1 MTHDD
6 VLALMEAI
14 KAATGCPYAYHHF
27 AEGES
32 PDPPFLCFLY
42 PDEAEFWILRCI
54 PTSKPRNWNRKWR
67 RCYPIM
73 NFSTINPKYGSR
85 KRRCTRF
92 CMN

>member
-42 PDEAEFWILRCI
+42 PDEAEFGADNTVYHAFNHLDIEVYTDLKAPELLSLI
-54 PTSKPRNWNRKWR
+54 H
-67 RCYPIM
+67 I
-73 NFSTINPKYGSR
+73 
-85 KRRCTRF
+85 
-92 CMN
+92 

>member
-42 PDEAEFWILRCI
+42 PD
-54 PTSKPRNWNRKWR
+54 
-67 RCYPIM
+67 
-73 NFSTINPKYGSR
+73 G
-85 KRRCTRF
+85 
-92 CMN
+92 